1 MGRSRYKVSLNNQAY
16 FVTCSIVNW
25 LPLFS
30 NPEFA
35 QTILDSLDFLNKA
48 GRLILHAFVIMENH
62 LHLIVSSP
70 DLQKELGDFKSFTAR
85 KILDS
90 LKERKS
96 NSILE
101 QLRFNK
107 KTHKRGQTFQLWQE
121 GSHPQLI
128 VGWEMLRQKMD
139 YLHANPVRRGYV
151 EDPAHWRYSSYR
163 NYLGEKGI
171 LEVELIE

>member
-101 QLRFNK
+101 QLRFSK

>member
-1 MGRSRYKVSLNNQAY
+1 MGRSRYKISLNNQAY

-35 QTILDSLDFLNKA
+35 RIVLDSLDFLNKA

-62 LHLIVSSP
+62 LHLLVSST
-70 DLQKELGDFKSFTAR
+70 DLQKELGDFKSYTAR

-90 LKERKS
+90 LKEKKS
-96 NSILE
+96 NSILD
-101 QLRFNK
+101 QLQFRK
-107 KTHKRGQTFQLWQE
+107 KAHKKDQDFQLWQE

-151 EDPAHWRYSSYR
+151 EDPVHWRYSSCR

-171 LEVELIE
+171 LDVEVIE